1 MVNLKNPTM
10 IILGGLLVMF
20 IGILRPYLK
29 RVVAREILGEE
40 VSEQFIA
47 GSLLFSVF
55 LLWVLRKYWRNLSK
69 KK

>member
-10 IILGGLLVMF
+10 IVLGGLLVVF
-20 IGILRPYLK
+20 LGILRPYLK
-29 RVVAREILGEE
+29 RIVAREILGDD

-47 GSLLFSVF
+47 GFLIFFVSLV
-55 LLWVLRKYWRNLSK
+55 WVLQKYWRNLSK

>member
-10 IILGGLLVMF
+10 IVLGGLLVVF
-20 IGILRPYLK
+20 LGILRPYLK
-29 RVVAREILGEE
+29 RLVAREILGDD

-47 GSLLFSVF
+47 GFLIFFVSLV
-55 LLWVLRKYWRNLSK
+55 WVLQKYWRNLSK